1 MWQFFDETE
10 ELVFLLLEVELY
22 FSPDK
27 LFSIPQPKQISK
39 KNKYSKNLETF
50 FI

>member
-1 MWQFFDETE
+1 MWQLFDEVE
-10 ELVFLLLEVELY
+10 EVVFLLLDFELY

-27 LFSIPQPKQISK
+27 LFSTPQPKQISK
-39 KNKYSKNLETF
+39 KNKYNKDLETF